1 MKFFNYTKYIFI
13 SIILSFSFADKE
25 KMEKN
30 HFLDLNSNIHN
41 KEIKHDINE
50 LKKQFN
56 IENQQIQDYYS
67 FEIEKLKKERRKKV
81 KALKADY
88 INKKDNLLLKWGHQK
103 KRKPAKRNR
112 VNSDDIKPKKKPIK

>member
-1 MKFFNYTKYIFI
+1 
-13 SIILSFSFADKE
+13 
-25 KMEKN
+25 MEKN